1 MKIQPECIGK
11 EIFIQKLKM
20 NNRKFKNRHYESGF
34 IYIIVVFFLNCSS
47 VLAVEEN
54 PINTLIRPF
63 LDSLRIVIPLE
74 ETNHTAFRLESFFPA
89 SRVNDNSF
97 DDFTLEGVLSGY
109 VPENPR
115 LKGLLSDAVSLFNGC
130 RISIE
135 YKLADEGYTQER
147 VIENDYRF
155 TSKVEFSPSGEKMI
169 RQTLYLSALPERP
182 AGGFIEISI
191 FDGKDNKPV
200 EIGKPVY
207 RFINVYKTGQSEKYA
222 NYLQKDAE
230 GVYSPINFEEGSDR
244 TFPIFKGGQIG
255 FFMFQNKYMKYP
267 PKALEEKQ
275 SAMVL
280 LQATITEKGKVKD
293 ISVVIG
299 AEPDFNK
306 EAIRLVKKS
315 SGKWIPATRNG
326 KKIADTKNISVQF
339 NPEYAPAW

>member
-1 MKIQPECIGK
+1 
-11 EIFIQKLKM
+11 M
-20 NNRKFKNRHYESGF
+20 NNRKLKNRHCKSSF
-34 IYIIVVFFLNCSS
+34 IFFIVVFFLNCSS
-47 VLAVEEN
+47 GDMQASEEN

-63 LDSLRIVIPLE
+63 LDSLRIVIPSE
-74 ETNHTAFRLESFFPA
+74 ETNNTVFQLESFFPA
-89 SRVNDNSF
+89 SRANDNRF
-97 DDFTLEGVLSGY
+97 DDFTFKGTFSDY
-109 VPENPR
+109 IPENPR
-115 LKGLLSDAVSLFNGC
+115 LKGLLSNAIGLFDGC

-135 YKLADEGYTQER
+135 YKLANEDYTQER
-147 VIENDYRF
+147 VIENDYHF
-155 TSKVEFSPSGEKMI
+155 TSKAEFSPSGEKMI

-182 AGGFIEISI
+182 AGGFIEINI

-207 RFINVYKTGQSEKYA
+207 RFINVYKTGQSAEYA

-244 TFPIFKGGQIG
+244 TFPFFKGGRIG

-267 PKALEEKQ
+267 PKALEEKR
-275 SAMVL
+275 SGTVL
-280 LQATITEKGKVKD
+280 LKATITEKGKIKD

-299 AEPDFNK
+299 ADPDFEK

-315 SGKWIPATRNG
+315 SGKWISATHNG

-339 NPEYAPAW
+339 NPEYAPVW

>member
-1 MKIQPECIGK
+1 MKSAC
-11 EIFIQKLKM
+11 KM
-20 NNRKFKNRHYESGF
+20 NNRKLKSRHCESCF
-34 IYIIVVFFLNCSS
+34 IFFIVVLFLNCSS
-47 VLAVEEN
+47 GDKRAVEEN

-63 LDSLRIVIPLE
+63 LDSLRIVIPTE
-74 ETNHTAFRLESFFPA
+74 ETDPAVFRLESFFPA
-89 SRVNDNSF
+89 SRVNDNKF
-97 DDFTLEGVLSGY
+97 DDFTLEGTFSGY
-109 VPENPR
+109 VPQNPR
-115 LKGLLSDAVSLFNGC
+115 LKGLLSDAIGLFAGC

-135 YKLADEGYTQER
+135 YKLADEKYTQER

-155 TSKVEFSPSGEKMI
+155 TSKAELSPSGEKMI

-182 AGGFIEISI
+182 AGGFIETCI

-267 PKALEEKQ
+267 PKALEEKR
-275 SAMVL
+275 SARIL

-299 AEPDFNK
+299 ADPDFNK
-306 EAIRLVKKS
+306 EAIRLVEKS

-339 NPEYAPAW
+339 NPEYAPVW

>member
-1 MKIQPECIGK
+1 
-11 EIFIQKLKM
+11 M
-20 NNRKFKNRHYESGF
+20 NNRKLKNRYCKSCF
-34 IYIIVVFFLNCSS
+34 IFFIVVFFLNCSS
-47 VLAVEEN
+47 GDMHAVEEN

-74 ETNHTAFRLESFFPA
+74 ATNHTVFQLESFFPA

-97 DDFTLEGVLSGY
+97 DDFTLEGTFSDY
-109 VPENPR
+109 VPENPH
-115 LKGLLSDAVSLFNGC
+115 LKGLLSDAVRLFNGC

-135 YKLADEGYTQER
+135 YKLANEEYTQER
-147 VIENDYRF
+147 VIENGYSF
-155 TSKVEFSPSGEKMI
+155 TSKAEFSPSGEKMI
-169 RQTLYLSALPERP
+169 RQTLYFSALPERP

-207 RFINVYKTGQSEKYA
+207 RFINVYKTGQSDKYA

-267 PKALEEKQ
+267 QKALEEKR
-275 SAMVL
+275 SGMVL
-280 LQATITEKGKVKD
+280 LQATITENGKVKD
-293 ISVVIG
+293 ISVVVG

-306 EAIRLVKKS
+306 EAIRLVEKS

-339 NPEYAPAW
+339 NPEYAPVW